1 MAKRI
6 AFQFDDNLDYQL
18 QAVTSTVELFRG
30 LSRRVEGIYRPERI
44 RKTDEGD
51 PVRNNDIVVGSR
63 LLANLRNV
71 QLQNDLFADSAL
83 VDGNNFTIEMETGTG
98 KTYVYLRTILELYKE
113 YGFKKFIVVVPSIAI
128 RKGVEKSMEQLQD
141 HFKRLYDIDILKH
154 SFIYDSNNPKQVSTK
169 LVEINDLSICVMN
182 IQAFNKDTNKIRT
195 EDEYGQILW
204 EDIKYIKPIVI
215 IDEPQKIEGTKKNK
229 SKSLKAI
236 EELEPLFTL
245 RYSATHKQLYNQIY
259 KLDSYGA
266 YQRDLVKRIEV
277 KTVHGVIPKDYPYIR
292 YLSFTSDLKAKI
304 EIFSQEQGGTIRF
317 KTFHVGG
324 GASIEELSGNL
335 PQYKDMR
342 IAEEPHKLKPL
353 QIATKEKIM
362 ELEQGHSTYEI
373 EKNEAIRIQIRLAIQ
388 NHFVKQMNIIRAGR
402 KIKALTLFFVDA
414 VDKVRDSNAPDG
426 RGEYL
431 KIFDEEY
438 RKYVSQNAV
447 LLGKYKEYFPDF
459 MDVHAVREGY
469 FARDAKNNAV
479 EIEGWDSS
487 LDEEN
492 MKIKAKSQ
500 DDIDRGISL
509 ILEKKDELIS
519 FEEPLAFIF
528 SHSALREGWDN
539 PNVFTLCTLKSG
551 GSDIAKKQEIG
562 RGLRLPVDITGNRC
576 LDRRINEL
584 TVIANDYY
592 DHFAAALQKDF
603 NDSMNYDKNEVT
615 AEILISTLKTA
626 GVPQIKITPKLVD
639 TLKQELISA
648 GVMNGEHILKG
659 TASQVTKLFDNMIFV
674 DETLY
679 EHMENI
685 KKQFKELMVQKGSR
699 KIEIRNGDNEPYEN
713 KVRAFVTQGEFEKI
727 YFALR
732 ENLMK
737 RTMYKCEISKD
748 KFIYEC
754 AEEINDFLRFVRAKN
769 EYKVEVGKAKF
780 DEAAMFVME
789 EVTYGMKEI
798 EIEIESEPKGDFE
811 IANYIMYHTMLPRL
825 AIFKIISQVEKREL
839 LNNQDILDMVT
850 QRILKRLNSTKASN
864 ITSYE
869 VIKGYEL
876 DSRNI
881 FELDTISEEDFKVEW
896 RVFHA
901 NANRSSAMN
910 EYYKLDSQGEKSF
923 AEKLE
928 NNQNVLMFTKLKKG
942 GFVIDTPHGNY
953 SPDWAIICKKDTL
966 CKPELG
972 IYFIVET
979 KAGKEW
985 ENLQTEEQNKI
996 RCGQLHFQAVSEQIR
1011 FDWVNGYEDF
1021 KTKFGVKE
1029 SEAEILLQE

>member
-6 AFQFDDNLDYQL
+6 TFQFDDDLDYQL
-18 QAVTSTVELFRG
+18 QAVKSTVELFKG
-30 LSRRVEGIYRPERI
+30 LSRRVDGIYRPERI
-44 RKTDEGD
+44 RKVGEGD
-51 PVRNNDIVVGSR
+51 PIRNNDIVVGSR
-63 LLANLRNV
+63 LLENLRSV

-83 VDGNNFTIEMETGTG
+83 AEGNNFTVEMETGTG

-113 YGFKKFIVVVPSIAI
+113 YDFKKFMVVVPSIAI

-141 HFKRLYDIDILKH
+141 HFKRLYDVDLSKH
-154 SFIYDSNNPKQVSTK
+154 SFIYDSNNPKQVSSK
-169 LVEINDLSICVMN
+169 LVESNDLSICVMN

-204 EDIKYIKPIVI
+204 EDIKYIKPIII
-215 IDEPQKIEGTKKNK
+215 IDEPQKIEGTKRNK

-236 EELEPLFTL
+236 EELQPLFTL

-266 YQRDLVKRIEV
+266 YQKDLVKRIEV

-292 YLSFTSDLKAKI
+292 YLSFTLDLKARI

-317 KTFHVGG
+317 KTFNVSGG
-324 GASIEELSGNL
+324 TSIEELSGNL

-353 QIATKEKIM
+353 QVATKEKII

-373 EKNEAIRIQIRLAIQ
+373 EKNEAVRIQIRLAIQ
-388 NHFVKQMNIIRAGR
+388 NHFVKQMNILRTGR
-402 KIKALTLFFVDA
+402 KIKTLTLFFIDS
-414 VDKVRDSNAPDG
+414 VDKVRDNTAPDG

-431 KIFDEEY
+431 RIFDEEY
-438 RKYVSQNAV
+438 KKYVSQNAV
-447 LLGKYKEYFPDF
+447 TIEKFKEYFPDY
-459 MDVHAVREGY
+459 MHVQAVREGY

-479 EIEGWDSS
+479 EIDGWDSS
-487 LDEEN
+487 VDEDSV
-492 MKIKAKSQ
+492 KIKAKSQ
-500 DDIDRGISL
+500 EDINRGISL

-519 FEEPLAFIF
+519 FDEPLAFIF

-551 GSDIAKKQEIG
+551 GSEIAKRQEIG

-603 NDSMNYDKNEVT
+603 NDNMNYDKNEVT
-615 AEILISTLKTA
+615 AEILISTLKTS
-626 GVPQIKITPKLVD
+626 GVPQEKITPELVD

-648 GVMNGEHILKG
+648 GVMNRDHILKG
-659 TASQVTKLFDNMIFV
+659 TASQITKLFDNMTFV
-674 DETLY
+674 DDTLY

-685 KKQFKELMVQKGSR
+685 KKQFKELMVQKGTK

-713 KVRAFVTQGEFEKI
+713 RVRAFVSQGEFEQI

-737 RTMYKCEISKD
+737 RTMYKFKIDKD
-748 KFIYEC
+748 KFIDDC
-754 AEEINDFLRFVRAKN
+754 ALEINNYLMFMKSKN

-780 DEAAMFVME
+780 NESAMFVME
-789 EVTYGMKEI
+789 EATYGAKEL
-798 EIEIESEPKGDFE
+798 EIDVEADAKSDFE

-825 AIFKIISQVEKREL
+825 AIFKIIKAVKKREL
-839 LNNQDILDMVT
+839 LNNQDILDTVT
-850 QRILKRLNSTKASN
+850 QKILKLLNDTKAAN

-869 VIKGYEL
+869 VINGYEL

-881 FELDTISEEDFKVEW
+881 FELDTISEEDFNDEW
-896 RVFHA
+896 RVFQA

-910 EYYKLDSQGEKSF
+910 EYYKLDSKGEKEF

-928 NNQNVLMFTKLKKG
+928 NNQNVLLFTKLKKG
-942 GFVIDTPHGNY
+942 GFVIDTPYGNY
-953 SPDWAIICKKDTL
+953 SPDWAIVCRKESL
-966 CKPELG
+966 SSPELG

-979 KAGKEW
+979 KAGKQDN
-985 ENLQTEEQNKI
+985 NLQEVERNKI
-996 RCGQLHFQAVSEQIR
+996 QCGKLHFQAVSEQIR
-1011 FDWVNGYEDF
+1011 FDWVNSYEDF
-1021 KTKFGVKE
+1021 RTKFGVAE
-1029 SEAEILLQE
+1029 SE